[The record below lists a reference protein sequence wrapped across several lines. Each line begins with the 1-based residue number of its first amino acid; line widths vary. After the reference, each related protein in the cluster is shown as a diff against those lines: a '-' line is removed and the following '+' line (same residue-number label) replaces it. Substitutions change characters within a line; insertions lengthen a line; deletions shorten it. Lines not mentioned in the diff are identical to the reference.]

1 MQRMKTIV
9 LFAALALGAAMTSAA
24 ACDDHATHTTAAQST
39 TVVACA
45 SGKCEAQVPTTQHES
60 GSTEAR

>member
-1 MQRMKTIV
+1 MKTIV

-24 ACDDHATHTTAAQST
+24 ACDYSTTHTTAAQST

-45 SGKCEAQVPTTQHES
+45 SGKCESQVPNAQHGS
-60 GSTEAR
+60 GNTEAR